1 MSTYL
6 TAAWTSDPMDPAVEA
21 LAAVGGSIRLGRV
34 ITGGPDGEVRYTAIA
49 ADGAVT
55 YLPGTA
61 DDVDVTL
68 TDTAA
73 NALAIVRGELD
84 PNAAFMRGRT
94 KVAGAT
100 GPLLALLAA
109 TRTPTFAER
118 CRELA
123 SA

>member
-1 MSTYL
+1 
-6 TAAWTSDPMDPAVEA
+6 MDPAAEA
-21 LAAVGGSIRLGRV
+21 LAAAGGAIRLGRIV
-34 ITGGPDGEVRYTAIA
+34 TGGPDGEIRFTAVV

-55 YLPGTA
+55 YLPGLA

-73 NALAIVRGELD
+73 NARAMASGELD

-94 KVAGAT
+94 KVAGAI

-109 TRTPTFAER
+109 TRSEVYAER
-118 CRELA
+118 CRELVGG
-123 SA
+123 